1 MNLGKVSSPQHIS
14 AASGA
19 VHELRSDA
27 PGPSWQSRCLIWLLR
42 MLPIKKQLACAA
54 AVQER
59 VRRLVLRPAPY
70 APTGLGRG
78 VKTSMIAS
86 SAGWPV
92 YSTAPSTQSEAG
104 NVVVFLHGGGYI
116 NEIVRAHWRF
126 IGYLTR
132 AARVRCVVP
141 IFPLVPHATA
151 KDLVPAMGRLL
162 RDLLTDAGS
171 TRVTVIGNS
180 AGAGLALAT
189 AQWLRDAGCRQ
200 PDELMLISP
209 AADASLSGAQHRE
222 IAAQDPLQDIPG
234 LLEVG
239 RLYAGALDV
248 GHPYVSP
255 LNGDFHGLAPMI
267 VFAGTLDLLYPDST
281 ALAAKA
287 RAAGLPVELHLRQG
301 QPHNYALMPTPEGR
315 QARATIL
322 RVVTEGLASTDA
334 AQR

>member
-1 MNLGKVSSPQHIS
+1 MNVGKISSPPPVS
-14 AASGA
+14 AQSRVAHA
-19 VHELRSDA
+19 LQADE

-42 MLPIKKQLACAA
+42 RLPIKTQWGSAE
-54 AVQER
+54 AVREK
-59 VRRLVLRPAPY
+59 VHRLILRPASY

-78 VKTSMIAS
+78 VKTSMKTS
-86 SAGWPV
+86 SAGWPI
-92 YSTAPSTQSEAG
+92 YTAAPTSRPEAG
-104 NVVVFLHGGGYI
+104 NIVVFLHGGGYI

-126 IGYLTR
+126 IGDLTR
-132 AARVRCVVP
+132 DARARCVVP

-151 KDLVPAMGRLL
+151 DELVPAMGELL

-200 PDELMLISP
+200 PDELVLISP
-209 AADASLSGAQHRE
+209 AADASVSGAQHRE

-234 LLEVG
+234 ILEAG
-239 RLYAGALDV
+239 RIYAGGLDP

-255 LNGDFHGLAPMI
+255 LHGDFHGLAPMV

-287 RAAGLPVELHLRQG
+287 QAAGVPVELYLRQG

-322 RVVTEGLASTDA
+322 RVVTEGLA
-334 AQR
+334 